1 VPNVPETT
9 SDAGIARVLTT
20 LRTSLAGKHAPRDFS
35 QESVGALLE
44 RQADYVEEIGV
55 EAILLARRSRADV
68 VSASDVERADE
79 LVRAGVRG
87 RRLAGVEALGG
98 LLAGAGIAEL
108 FTVLSQHHPSTLGYV
123 LAAVSTALGSM
134 LLAYGLARR

>member
-1 VPNVPETT
+1 VPNAPDTP
-9 SDAGIARVLTT
+9 SDPGIARVLTT
-20 LRTSLAGKHAPRDFS
+20 LRTSLAGKHSPRDFS

-79 LVRAGVRG
+79 LVRSGVRG

-98 LLAGAGIAEL
+98 LLAGAGVAEL
-108 FTVLSQHHPSTLGYV
+108 FTVLSQSHPSTLGYV
-123 LAAVSTALGSM
+123 LAAASTVLGSA